1 MSAGWL
7 AIVVFA
13 AITAQAVL
21 LAGWALARRWL
32 QRRGANAQGSDSGP
46 AWQGWRRF
54 RVARTN
60 AEDAAGTI
68 RSFYLQPVDGQPLP
82 PFRAGQY
89 LTIQLGDKSSDMRG
103 APIAQPIVRCYS
115 LSDVPC
121 PEHYRISVKRVATRS
136 GQPAGKASR
145 YLHERIREGDE
156 VSLRAPSG
164 HFVVDLQDHRPP
176 VLVGAGVG
184 ITPIW
189 SMLKMLL
196 SDAPKR
202 EVWFVYGARSGRE
215 HPFRSELAELRAAH
229 PGLHAVVAYSR
240 PDTEDRADVDY
251 RAKGHVDI
259 DLLKRLLP
267 DQHLPFYVC
276 GPGALMESLMPALR
290 AWGVPEA
297 LIHYEAF
304 GPASLSAAPEAI
316 ADTST
321 HLVTFSKSQRTV
333 SWTTTDRSL
342 LDLAERNG
350 IDMPSGCRAGSCG
363 SCQTPVETG
372 IVSYRQSPEY
382 PVETGCCLPC
392 VSRPAS
398 DLVLGA

>member
-7 AIVVFA
+7 AIVVFSV
-13 AITAQAVL
+13 ITAQAAL
-21 LAGWALARRWL
+21 MAGWSLGRRWL
-32 QRRGANAQGSDSGP
+32 QRRRTGVAASDGEP

-54 RVARTN
+54 RIAQTIP
-60 AEDAAGTI
+60 EDPAGTI
-68 RSFYLQPVDGQPLP
+68 RSFHLQPVDGRSLP

-89 LTIQLGDKSSDMRG
+89 LTLQLDAEVCDPPR
-103 APIAQPIVRCYS
+103 AQAIVRCYS
-115 LSDVPC
+115 LSDVPS
-121 PEHYRISVKRVATRS
+121 PGHYRISVKRVAARP
-136 GQPAGKASR
+136 GHPPGKASGC
-145 YLHERIREGDE
+145 LHDRIREGDE

-164 HFVVDLQDHRPP
+164 HFVVDLEDPRPP

-196 SDAPKR
+196 REAPTR
-202 EVWFVYGARSGRE
+202 EVWFVYGARSGKE
-215 HPFRSELAELRAAH
+215 HAFRSELANLRAAH
-229 PGLHAVVAYSR
+229 PSLHAVVVYSR
-240 PDTEDRADVDY
+240 PDAEDRADIEY
-251 RAKGHVDI
+251 QAKGHVDI

-267 DQHLPFYVC
+267 DKRLPFYVC
-276 GPGALMESLMPALR
+276 GPGALMESLVPALR
-290 AWGVPEA
+290 AWGVPES

-304 GPASLSAAPEAI
+304 GPASLSATPQAI
-316 ADTST
+316 PGTRAY
-321 HLVTFSKSQRTV
+321 LVTFSKSQRTA
-333 SWTTTDRSL
+333 SWTAADRSL

-363 SCQTPVETG
+363 SCQTPLETG
-372 IVSYRQSPEY
+372 TVSWRQSPEY
-382 PVETGCCLPC
+382 PIKPGCCLPC